1 MTGTVWLSGFSMG
14 MYSQA
19 LLDPIPGSDIDS
31 HRGPRQIIQPLC
43 TPLPICKAEIMLTRF
58 TEPLGELRN
67 ICSAS

>member
-1 MTGTVWLSGFSMG
+1 MGTVWLTGFSTG

-31 HRGPRQIIQPLC
+31 HHGSRQIIRPLC
-43 TPLPICKAEIMLTRF
+43 TPLPICKAEIMLTCF
-58 TEPLGELRN
+58 TESLGELRN